1 MKEGKSGWTEPP
13 SPGDVDAVE
22 SAPPPKNIRG
32 RLIFGPPRGFTHHNA
47 ARADDFIPVARKEV
61 EPAAPGTLEE
71 RTLRLEKLMRASLEI
86 QARLI
91 KTSIAS
97 LGLSLI
103 LLTMFLSR

>member
-1 MKEGKSGWTEPP
+1 MSLLIRRRGFVLGTAATGLGLAAGVRPAYADGPLKVGFIYVGPASDNGWTYRH
-13 SPGDVDAVE
+13 D
-22 SAPPPKNIRG
+22 
-32 RLIFGPPRGFTHHNA
+32 
-47 ARADDFIPVARKEV
+47 VARKEV